1 MKKCTLCVDRID
13 NENLAPEERQPVCVM
28 VCPTKARFFGD
39 LGDPNSAVS
48 ELVATR
54 GGTDLMPE
62 LGYRPVNKYLPPR
75 RGRPH
80 SEDRAP
86 APLTALIAEA
96 QREGDAANPLLRWV
110 DRLLSR

>member
-1 MKKCTLCVDRID
+1 
-13 NENLAPEERQPVCVM
+13 M

-48 ELVATR
+48 ELVAVR
-54 GGTDLMPE
+54 GGGNLMPE

-75 RGRPH
+75 RGRMSPPMQ
-80 SEDRAP
+80 S
-86 APLTALIAEA
+86 TAIAEPA
-96 QREGDAANPLLRWV
+96 EPEPTGLLRWI